1 MKKFLCVL
9 LSLCAAVTVTAA
21 ELRIAVI
28 DLDRVF
34 REYYKSRIAEE
45 FLTRQAEAARLY
57 MTQLNTR
64 LEAQRSEAR
73 RLETN
78 ALNPALSEADRRSAA
93 EAAATARAQVRAT
106 ENEISLYTN
115 ERMREL
121 RRLEEERRREIIEDI
136 QREVRRR
143 AAAENYTFV
152 FDCSGKSANDLPV
165 VLVYPQANDISDAVI
180 RELNR
185 AAIQMQNQPTSG
197 R

>member
-1 MKKFLCVL
+1 MLLCGTL
-9 LSLCAAVTVTAA
+9 AVMAGDK
-21 ELRIAVI
+21 LRIAVV

-64 LEAQRSEAR
+64 LEAQRAEAR

-78 ALNPALSEADRRSAA
+78 ALNPALKDSDRRSAA
-93 EAAATARAQVRAT
+93 EAAEAARARVRTT
-106 ENEISLYTN
+106 ENEIALYTG
-115 ERMREL
+115 ERTREL
-121 RRLEEERRREIIEDI
+121 HRLETERRQEIIADI

-152 FDCSGKSANDLPV
+152 LDRSGKSANDLPV
-165 VLVYPQANDISDAVI
+165 VLIYPQTNDISDAVI

-185 AAIQMQNQPTSG
+185 AAVQQPTPSTSE